1 MWDMIF
7 WVVICV
13 SICNALIVI
22 LTKHFIKGWVEGD
35 ITEYFA
41 LKAQK
46 RDRDYQTRLRAELVA
61 ELLAEWT
68 SPNEDLKKLRELTF
82 KAFLW
87 LPKDV
92 AEKLSELLSHK
103 QGDIRTVLSQVRQIL
118 LEEGK
123 DNKLDPLS
131 IITFDH
137 TPKETEIEKRT
148 GRNGSAL

>member
-1 MWDMIF
+1 MWDMIL
-7 WVVICV
+7 WVIVGV
-13 SICNALIVI
+13 SFCNGLIVI

-35 ITEYFA
+35 IAEYFA

-103 QGDIRTVLSQVRQIL
+103 QGDIRTVLSQVREIL
-118 LEEGK
+118 LEEDK
-123 DNKLDPLS
+123 DNKLDPLM

-137 TPKETEIEKRT
+137 TPKETEIKKRT
-148 GRNGSAL
+148 GRVDSAL

>member
-1 MWDMIF
+1 MWDMIL

-22 LTKHFIKGWVEGD
+22 LAKHFIKGWVEGD
-35 ITEYFA
+35 IAEYFA

-103 QGDIRTVLSQVRQIL
+103 QGDIRTVLSQVREIL
-118 LEEGK
+118 LEEDK
-123 DNKLDPLS
+123 DNKLDPLM
-131 IITFDH
+131 IITFEQ
-137 TPKETEIEKRT
+137 TPKETEIKKRT
-148 GRNGSAL
+148 GKNGSAL